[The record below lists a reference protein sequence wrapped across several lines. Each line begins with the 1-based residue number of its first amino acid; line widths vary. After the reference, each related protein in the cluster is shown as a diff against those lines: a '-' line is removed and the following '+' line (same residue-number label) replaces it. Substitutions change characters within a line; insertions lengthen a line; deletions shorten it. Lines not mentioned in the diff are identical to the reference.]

1 MKKEHNE
8 AAKCETKLE
17 TASELGATVTD
28 GMANLAGE
36 AASLDTGQ
44 RILQLEAE
52 LDQAKQSIDESY
64 NRMLRVQAD
73 FDNFRKRSRQEFE
86 QVCLCAGEDLVKK
99 ILPVI
104 DSLER
109 ATNCFTEQGDNCS
122 WQEGVELT
130 LKQFQNILA
139 VEGLEAVP
147 ALNELFDPQVHEAVA
162 QEEAETVSEATVIAE
177 LQKGYKFKG
186 KLIRPA
192 LVKVA
197 VPRS

>member
-1 MKKEHNE
+1 MKKDHNE
-8 AAKCETKLE
+8 AVDLETKLE
-17 TASELGATVTD
+17 TASELGANVRD
-28 GMANLAGE
+28 GMADREGE
-36 AASLDTGQ
+36 ESSLNAAP

-52 LDQAKQSIDESY
+52 LDQAKQSIDENY

-109 ATNCFTEQGDNCS
+109 ATNCFTEQSDNCS

-139 VEGLEAVP
+139 VRGSGTSSGLE
-147 ALNELFDPQVHEAVA
+147 
-162 QEEAETVSEATVIAE
+162 
-177 LQKGYKFKG
+177 
-186 KLIRPA
+186 
-192 LVKVA
+192 
-197 VPRS
+197 